1 MCPAGPSCCSHSVEA
16 RLADWSIKKFRE
28 DLVANTEQM
37 AGELEQRATQIDGKK
52 YLDILNIF

>member
-1 MCPAGPSCCSHSVEA
+1 MEA